1 MTVKTSDDAIS
12 PVIGVMLMLV
22 VTIVIAAVVAAVA
35 TGMMTETEPAPTAKL
50 DVKIY
55 SEHTA
60 YAMGSVPVTAP
71 TMHITHVSGDTLDT
85 KDLKLTFSWVCDKG
99 DTHFSSY
106 EYTTTGIWGLYDGL
120 RNDGEYRPCGD
131 VDRKYAY
138 TPADYAGSYIQP
150 LYINEGNDGGAFF
163 GSTMLKR
170 GMTLMAYDIHL
181 YGNVQHQGNPAM
193 DALFNNGEV
202 ITEIPA
208 VEVGSDALLCG
219 DCSSILVYQE
229 TDMDMGWMGTKRAG
243 WYCSNGQCM
252 KSYADFETGNPPFDY
267 DPPTDTESDEATGG
281 LTPGIMECLTPGTAV
296 EVTVIHKPSNKPVYN
311 EEVYVL

>member
-60 YAMGSVPVTAP
+60 YAMGGFPVYAP

-106 EYTTTGIWGLYDGL
+106 EYNTTGIWGLYDS
-120 RNDGEYRPCGD
+120 RYNDGEYRPFGD
-131 VDRKYAY
+131 EKETFVHN
-138 TPADYAGSYIQP
+138 PADYSGSYIQP
-150 LYINEGNDGGAFF
+150 LYVNYGNDGGAFF

-170 GMTLMAYDIHL
+170 GMTLMAFDIHL
-181 YGNVQHQGNPAM
+181 FPDVQHEGNPAM

-202 ITEIPA
+202 ITHLPVIEDPNVPTCPHNSEIA
-208 VEVGSDALLCG
+208 
-219 DCSSILVYQE
+219 LVYHAE
-229 TDMDMGWMGTKRAG
+229 PWEYDAWGMTISVDAG
-243 WYCSNGQCM
+243 WYCSNCWEVHYEYSNIEPSEG
-252 KSYADFETGNPPFDY
+252 SASG
-267 DPPTDTESDEATGG
+267 AG
-281 LTPGIMECLTPGTAV
+281 LVPGIMECLTPGTAV